1 MALNIKQKI
10 RLGTIFLLLL
20 LVVSGVT
27 SIYYQVA
34 LMKASENILEDNYES
49 LEYCRS
55 MDRKI
60 DSLATATVPSGFDS
74 LLSLQEANITE
85 PGERE
90 ATRDLKAGWI
100 KLQANTSDIA
110 ARKEMKEALDR
121 ILSLNMKAIERKN
134 REAQR
139 SAQGAYAVIIV
150 VISIT
155 CMIGLTFTF
164 NFPDVVV
171 SPIRKLIAATSEISA
186 RNYSYRIH
194 MDRQDE
200 FGQLAQAFN
209 TMSERLESFENSNLN
224 KLIFEKAR
232 AEAVINSLKD
242 ASIGID
248 GNGKI
253 LFANQMALELLGLTA
268 EQTVG
273 RNVTELA
280 GKNDLLRYLL
290 ENENTAP
297 FKIVVEGRENY
308 YIRETVEV
316 KQTGQSSRVIV
327 LKNITSFKELDTAK
341 TNFIATVSHELK
353 TPLASSDFSL
363 KLLEDERI
371 GQLSNEQKELVQQLK
386 DDNRRM
392 LRILSELL
400 NLSQVEA
407 GRLQVNMEAVSP
419 YVIIDHAIGA
429 VSNMAKEKNI
439 RIEQQVPQNLPV
451 MYADADKTGWVL
463 INFFTNAIKFSPTDS
478 LVLLRV
484 EAAGDKLRFSVADHG
499 PGIDSAYESRVFE
512 RYFQVPGRTAN
523 KGSGIGLAICKDFI
537 EAMNGTV
544 AVSSSPGE
552 GSIFSFELF
561 SAGDTEQG
569 H

>member
-1 MALNIKQKI
+1 MAMNIRQKI

-20 LVVSGVT
+20 LVVSGGT

-34 LMKASENILEDNYES
+34 LTKASENILVDNYES
-49 LEYCRS
+49 LEFCRN
-55 MDRKI
+55 MERKI
-60 DSLATATVPSGFDS
+60 DSTVPAGFDS

-85 PGERE
+85 PGELE

-100 KLQANTSDIA
+100 KLKANASDTTSK
-110 ARKEMKEALDR
+110 KEMKIALDR

-134 REAQR
+134 RDAQR
-139 SAQGAYAVIIV
+139 SAEGAYAVIIV
-150 VISIT
+150 VISVT

-164 NFPDVVV
+164 NFPDIVV
-171 SPIRKLIAATSEISA
+171 SPIRKLMAAIAEISA

-224 KLIFEKAR
+224 KLIFEKTR

-248 GNGKI
+248 GNGKV

-268 EQTVG
+268 EQIVG
-273 RNVTELA
+273 RNVNDTA
-280 GKNDLLRYLL
+280 AKNDLLRHLL
-290 ENENTAP
+290 ENESSAP

-308 YIRETVEV
+308 YTKETVEV
-316 KQTGQSSRVIV
+316 KQPGQQSRVIV
-327 LKNITSFKELDTAK
+327 LKNITSYKELDTAK

-363 KLLEDERI
+363 KLLEDDRI
-371 GQLSNEQKELVQQLK
+371 GQLSDEQQELVQQLK
-386 DDNRRM
+386 ADNQRM

-407 GRLQVNMEAVSP
+407 GRLQVNLQAVSP
-419 YVIIDHAIGA
+419 YVIIGHAVGA

-439 RIEQQVPQNLPV
+439 HIEQQVPSGLSAV
-451 MYADADKTGWVL
+451 YADADKTGWVL
-463 INFFTNAIKFSPTDS
+463 INFFTNAIKFSPPDS
-478 LVLLRV
+478 TVMVQV
-484 EAAGDKLRFSVADHG
+484 EAAGNKLRFSVTDHG
-499 PGIDSAYESRVFE
+499 PGIDSLYAGRVFE

-523 KGSGIGLAICKDFI
+523 KGSGIGLAICKEFI
-537 EAMNGTV
+537 EAMNGAV
-544 AVSSSPGE
+544 AVSSNPGE
-552 GSIFSFELF
+552 GSVFSFELNN
-561 SAGDTEQG
+561 ADGEEWNRIN
-569 H
+569 